1 MDKTTWT
8 DDRPLDEIPFH
19 DLGQDM
25 LPPEE
30 VREFLRSCGALTAQ
44 QVAELGCTGTYRK
57 TESTLTVDERIRFCQ
72 KVRQSI
78 AGVGIIMTCY
88 VPDSLYCL
96 VHDCVGGLQPQQ
108 KQQFVEVLPSITRE
122 LHPNEIVGNRMVKHA
137 ISRYRGETGAHEILS
152 GAGDADDL
160 ARAIGDRQGA
170 TDGPAELPT
179 VGRPDGTWT
188 RAADRQATETA
199 WKCPEHSALTWSCR
213 YCVAAEIVAHG
224 SLVPDYQII
233 GTTNACVD
241 GKTLC
246 PGGEVD
252 RVLVEQVRLRAEKTE
267 IWVRLGAWSLGLVRS
282 D

>member
-44 QVAELGCTGTYRK
+44 QVAELGCTGTYAL
-57 TESTLTVDERIRFCQ
+57 STLTVDERIRFSQ
-72 KVRQSI
+72 KVRQSL

-96 VHDCVGGLQPQQ
+96 IHGCVGGLQPQQ
-108 KQQFVEVLPSITRE
+108 KQQFAEALPSMTRE

-160 ARAIGDRQGA
+160 ARAIGDRPGA
-170 TDGPAELPT
+170 TDGPAEPPA
-179 VGRPDGTWT
+179 VGRLGGTWT
-188 RAADRQATETA
+188 RATDRQTTETV
-199 WKCPEHSALTWSCR
+199 WKCPEHSTLTWSCR